1 MTHTDSG
8 TIDLGDGGIYYETAG
23 AGAALVLCH
32 AGFVDS
38 RMWDAQ
44 WAALSERYRVVRFDM
59 RGYGR
64 SAPPS
69 GPICR
74 RDDLLRVLDHLG
86 ITQATLVGCS
96 MGGEIV
102 LDFALEHPEM
112 AAALVLIS
120 AVPSGFEMRGEPPRY
135 LFEMMGAVEEGE
147 LERAAELQAR
157 IWIDGSFRE
166 PEQVDP
172 ELRRRAIEMSR
183 IGLGHD
189 TWRRI
194 DTQPLRPLDPPAAG
208 RLGELRVP
216 ALIVAGELDDPEIL
230 RAAEMLAAGIPGARQ
245 AIIPASAHMP
255 SMERPEA
262 FNRALVEFLAG
273 V

>member
-1 MTHTDSG
+1 MTQTTSG
-8 TIDLGDGGIYYETAG
+8 HIQLSDGSLYYETAG
-23 AGAALVLCH
+23 TGEALVLCH

-38 RMWDAQ
+38 RMWDDQ
-44 WAALSERYRVVRFDM
+44 WAALAERYRVVRFDM

-74 RDDLLRVLDHLG
+74 RDDLLLVLERLG
-86 ITQATLVGCS
+86 IERATLVGCS
-96 MGGEIV
+96 LGGEIA

-112 AAALVLIS
+112 VAALALVS
-120 AVPSGFEMRGEPPRY
+120 AVPSGFELQGEPPRY
-135 LFEMMGAVEEGE
+135 LFEMMGAVESGD
-147 LERAAELQAR
+147 LERAAELQTR
-157 IWIDGSFRE
+157 IWVDGSFRE

-172 ELRRRAIEMSR
+172 ALRERSAAMSR
-183 IGLGHD
+183 IALRND
-189 TWRRI
+189 IWRLVEN
-194 DTQPLRPLDPPAAG
+194 QPLNPLDPPAAG

-230 RAAEMLAAGIPGARQ
+230 RAAQALEAGIADSRRE
-245 AIIPASAHMP
+245 IIPGCAHVP
-255 SMERPEA
+255 GMEQPER
-262 FNRALVEFLAG
+262 FNQTLLDFLAG